1 MQGPGK
7 TRLERGDYFADVLE
21 GNDGK
26 EPFWYYILQRK
37 GSNQIIDLM
46 KFDAQE
52 AAFQAAGKALASFG
66 RPPTA
71 G

>member
-1 MQGPGK
+1 MPGPGK
-7 TRLERGDYFADVLE
+7 TRLEHGDHFADVLE
-21 GNDGK
+21 GNNGT

-46 KFDAQE
+46 KFDTQE
-52 AAFQAAGKALASFG
+52 AAFQAAGKALASFS
-66 RPPTA
+66 RPATP